1 MNGSVFHMIT
11 KRKTQLTKSEEPQT
25 FRGDRLKWAREQKHL
40 SQEDLGTLI
49 GMTAQQLSR
58 YETGGSEPG
67 SAILAKIAQALDCST
82 DYLLGL
88 ADDGE
93 GGHRVGPKPLS
104 PEHKLLIAEYDSGEL
119 DRLAHKLLSEHL
131 KKQDAKRKGV

>member
-1 MNGSVFHMIT
+1 M
-11 KRKTQLTKSEEPQT
+11 R
-25 FRGDRLKWAREQKHL
+25 DQKHL
-40 SQEDLGTLI
+40 SQEDLGLLI
-49 GMTAQQLSR
+49 GKTPQQISR

-67 SAILAKIAQALDCST
+67 PAILTKIAKALDCST

-104 PEHKLLIAEYDSGEL
+104 PEHKLLIAEYDTGEL

-131 KKQDAKRKGV
+131 KRRDAKDKT